1 MGSVQAAEFREMAEL
16 GSITMEQAIEW
27 HLVSNHFPPIPKSMV
42 QPCMEAIVYAN
53 QGKWNKLVSL
63 PDGVGYKGLTTAPVH
78 AIIEQH
84 HLENWVDYDE
94 DL

>member
-1 MGSVQAAEFREMAEL
+1 MAEL

-63 PDGVGYKGLTTAPVH
+63 PEGVGYKGLTTAPVH